1 MKPKKTK
8 LWLLITVASLG
19 YFVDIYDLI
28 LYNVIKKES
37 LDALGIPMSKET
49 LLFSF
54 QMAGMLIGGFLWG
67 IWGDKRGRVSVL
79 FGSIILYSIANMAN
93 AFVGSFEAYAFWR
106 FVAGLG
112 LAGELG
118 AAITLVSENMHKD
131 KRGYGTMIIVTFGAL
146 GAVAAY
152 FIARKGGEMAWFFE
166 MIFRQKLANW
176 QISYIVGSFL
186 GFFLLILR
194 SGTFESGMFKQ
205 VKESNV
211 VKGSFKMLFKTKQT
225 FLKYLAC
232 ICIGIPVWYVVGVL
246 IALSHKLISNVNGE
260 PMDAGFTGELVM
272 WSYIGLSV
280 GDFASGLISQ
290 ILKSRKKVIFMYLG
304 SVTIMSSI
312 FFLNNEASPEFFKV
326 LGFLLGAAT
335 GYWALFVTNASE
347 QFGTNIRS
355 TVTATV
361 PNFVRGSVVLIYFLF
376 DAITPLDIGPN
387 GAITAAAI
395 VGVLSLGAAFWGT
408 YYIDESFSKDLD
420 YVEV

>member
-290 ILKSRKKVIFMYLG
+290 ILKSRKKVFFMYLG

>member
-1 MKPKKTK
+1 
-8 LWLLITVASLG
+8 
-19 YFVDIYDLI
+19 
-28 LYNVIKKES
+28 
-37 LDALGIPMSKET
+37 
-49 LLFSF
+49 
-54 QMAGMLIGGFLWG
+54 
-67 IWGDKRGRVSVL
+67 
-79 FGSIILYSIANMAN
+79 
-93 AFVGSFEAYAFWR
+93 
-106 FVAGLG
+106 
-112 LAGELG
+112 
-118 AAITLVSENMHKD
+118 
-131 KRGYGTMIIVTFGAL
+131 
-146 GAVAAY
+146 
-152 FIARKGGEMAWFFE
+152 
-166 MIFRQKLANW
+166 
-176 QISYIVGSFL
+176 
-186 GFFLLILR
+186 
-194 SGTFESGMFKQ
+194 
-205 VKESNV
+205 
-211 VKGSFKMLFKTKQT
+211 
-225 FLKYLAC
+225 
-232 ICIGIPVWYVVGVL
+232 VVGVL

>member
-1 MKPKKTK
+1 MKSKKTK

-37 LDALGIPMSKET
+37 LDALGIPETKET
-49 LLFSF
+49 LLFMF
-54 QMAGMLIGGFLWG
+54 QMGGMLLGGLLWG

-79 FGSIILYSIANMAN
+79 FGSIILYSIANLAN
-93 AFVGSFEAYAFWR
+93 AFVSGFEGYAFWR
-106 FVAGLG
+106 FIAGLG

-152 FIARKGGEMAWFFE
+152 FVARMGGHFAWFFE
-166 MIFRQKLANW
+166 SLFNQKLANW
-176 QISYIVGSFL
+176 QISYIIGSLL
-186 GFFLLILR
+186 GFMLLILR
-194 SGTFESGMFKQ
+194 SGTFESGMYTE
-205 VKESNV
+205 VKKSS
-211 VKGSFKMLFKTKQT
+211 VKKGNFFQLFKNKPT
-225 FLKYLAC
+225 FLKYFAC

-246 IALSHKLISNVNGE
+246 IALSHKLISNANGQ
-260 PMDAGFTGELVM
+260 PMDPGFTGELVM

-290 ILKSRKKVIFMYLG
+290 MMKSRKKVIFIYLVM
-304 SVTIMSSI
+304 VTIMSAI
-312 FFLNNEASPEFFKV
+312 FLLNNQASPTFFKV
-326 LGFLLGAAT
+326 FGFLLGAAT

-376 DAITPLDIGPN
+376 NSISDLEIGTN
-387 GAITAAAI
+387 GAITAAML
-395 VGVLSLGAAFWGT
+395 VGILSLAAAFWGN
-408 YYIDESFSKDLD
+408 YYVEESFSKDLD
-420 YVEV
+420 YTEE